1 MLSLNKTIIGA
12 QPFPNRINRPATI
25 ATMANMIKT
34 IGIAIAGMKYKRPV
48 TISQMPNKV
57 IPRLLLIFI
66 LHTSFLKS

>member
-1 MLSLNKTIIGA
+1 
-12 QPFPNRINRPATI
+12 
-25 ATMANMIKT
+25 MANMIKT